1 MTVGQK
7 KLGMNDKRLVR
18 AMTAMAGGLVSSG
31 GPCGALTG
39 GVAMLGCVLGR
50 DDPEQKDDPIL
61 WKACG
66 EFYGRFQREVV
77 GERGSVNCRDITG
90 VTDWRD
96 KKQMGAFYH
105 GEGVVQCQ
113 ANTGKAGRILGEVL
127 EKYVKDKTKA

>member
-18 AMTAMAGGLVSSG
+18 AMTPLAGGLVSSG

-39 GVAMLGCVLGR
+39 GVALLGSVMGR
-50 DDPEQKDDPIL
+50 DDPDKGDDPIL

-66 EFYGRFQREVV
+66 EFYTRFEREVV
-77 GERGSVNCRDITG
+77 EKWESVNCRDITG

-96 KKQMGAFYH
+96 KKQMGAFYK
-105 GEGVVQCQ
+105 GEGVVQCVK
-113 ANTGKAGRILGEVL
+113 NTGKAARILGEVL
-127 EKYVKDKTKA
+127 EKYVKDKTK